1 MTTIFEVCRNK
12 AANGATLLGR
22 IFQEIDWRPLVNKDV
37 LDMRVHNKC
46 ILGQLAPYL
55 VTSDGIFVP
64 AYADA
69 VEWIEAHFLGLSDDW
84 TEAWGF
90 DGHLHESEALRDAW
104 LEVMGCA

>member
-1 MTTIFEVCRNK
+1 MTTVFEVCRNK
-12 AANGATLLGR
+12 VANGAALLAM

-37 LDMRVHNKC
+37 LDMRVSSMC

-55 VTSDGIFVP
+55 VTSVDGKVP

-69 VEWIEAHFLGLSDDW
+69 VAWVEDHMLGLTDDW